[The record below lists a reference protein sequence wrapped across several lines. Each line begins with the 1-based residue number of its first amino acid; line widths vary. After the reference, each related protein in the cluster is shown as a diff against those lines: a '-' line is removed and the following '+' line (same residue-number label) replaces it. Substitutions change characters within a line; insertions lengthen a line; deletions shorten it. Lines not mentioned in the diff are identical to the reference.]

1 MELQIAKRYPVAA
14 SLAQAWAVLGDLP
27 AVAACMP
34 GAQLGEALGDGRHRG
49 LVKARVGPA
58 SLTFQGEIELLECDA
73 AARRLRLRGKGKDAG
88 SAASLELTA
97 WLEPADACCSLV
109 GEAVVSVSG
118 KLAQIGNRL
127 LAPASDA
134 LLAQFAQNFAAA
146 AAAVPAPV
154 SALAPPSARPPA
166 SELKAFALLLQVLRA
181 WWQGLFRRKDG

>member
-14 SLAQAWAVLGDLP
+14 SLEQAWAVLGDLP

-34 GAQLGEALGDGRHRG
+34 GAQLGEALGENRHRG

-58 SLTFQGEIELLECDA
+58 SLQFQGEIELLECDA
-73 AARRLRLRGKGKDAG
+73 AAHRLRLAGKGKDAG
-88 SAASLELTA
+88 SAASLQLSA
-97 WLEPADACCSLV
+97 WLEPADPGCTLV

-134 LLAQFAQNFAAA
+134 LLAQFAQNFSSA
-146 AAAVPAPV
+146 AAAVAA
-154 SALAPPSARPPA
+154 SASAGSAAPPPA
-166 SELKAFALLLQVLRA
+166 TELKAFALLLQMLRA
-181 WWQGLFRRKDG
+181 WWQGLFQRKEG